1 MNTVW
6 RPQMH
11 KLTFILLLLSSNL
24 SYANQLIVEAFYDKN
39 TRLINV
45 HLAERVSLLTTY
57 DLSAPDRFNEK
68 LSKGLSSDPLIAQ
81 KQAKERILAQGSEIQ
96 SQLISAY
103 EGSLKAMQYEIT
115 KLPAVVFNN
124 GQQVI
129 YGESDVNKAIKIY
142 YGKVGK

>member
-1 MNTVW
+1 
-6 RPQMH
+6 MH
-11 KLTFILLLLSSNL
+11 KLTFILLLLSSSL
-24 SYANQLIVEAFYDKN
+24 SYADQLIVEAFYDKN

-45 HLAERVSLLTTY
+45 HLAERISFVTTY
-57 DLSAPDRFNEK
+57 DLSAPDRFNQK
-68 LSKGLSSDPLIAQ
+68 LSEGLSSDPSIAQ
-81 KQAKERILAQGSEIQ
+81 KQAKERILAQGNEIQ

-129 YGESDVNKAIKIY
+129 YGENDVNKAIKIY
-142 YGKVGK
+142 YEKVGK